1 MGACSAAVS
10 ADSGHEVLVYDIN
23 QELVNSLSS
32 KDKDKIEAYLFEKGL
47 GDLIIRNQA
56 RIKFTFHLPEAEKFV
71 EAAEAVFM
79 CLPTPERDGTGETNL
94 EIYEAAAKT
103 LAQILVKR
111 NNGEQSRY
119 VLIIN
124 KSTVPIEMVSRTK
137 EIMEELGV
145 KNFGTG
151 SNPEFLVEG
160 KAIEGSIRPERIVV
174 GAWNEKDFAVFR
186 NIYDRFI
193 EAPNV
198 NYLEVNPLEAAASKL
213 LANYMLFNRLANCFD
228 VVGRVCEKF
237 SGLHFENIRKIL
249 LGKNTFV
256 HSSVLFRRETALFVG
271 GYSEDVA
278 VKHVEDH
285 DLWLKL
291 GSHGTLANL
300 EEYDIQY
307 TLSQSQISHVH
318 KRIQYTRDFLLVL
331 KYAQDYPGLWRALIR
346 SMTRLVY
353 YGFIK

>member
-1 MGACSAAVS
+1 VS
-10 ADSGHEVLVYDIN
+10 IILPAYNAGNTIHLAIQSVLQQTYEDFELIVIDDGSLDHTREVVFSFHDGRIVY
-23 QELVNSLSS
+23 
-32 KDKDKIEAYLFEKGL
+32 
-47 GDLIIRNQA
+47 
-56 RIKFTFHLPEAEKFV
+56 
-71 EAAEAVFM
+71 
-79 CLPTPERDGTGETNL
+79 
-94 EIYEAAAKT
+94 
-103 LAQILVKR
+103 KR
-111 NNGEQSRY
+111 NNQNLGLQKSLNIGLEKALGEFIARIDADDIWIAHNKLFHQ
-119 VLIIN
+119 VLFLDEHHSVIL
-124 KSTVPIEMVSRTK
+124 V
-137 EIMEELGV
+137 
-145 KNFGTG
+145 GTG
-151 SNPEFLVEG
+151 AVIVRDGYELFRFLNPTT
-160 KAIEGSIRPERIVV
+160 
-174 GAWNEKDFAVFR
+174 D
-186 NIYDRFI
+186 
-193 EAPNV
+193 
-198 NYLEVNPLEAAASKL
+198 
-213 LANYMLFNRLANCFD
+213 
-228 VVGRVCEKF
+228 
-237 SGLHFENIRKIL
+237 ENIRKIL